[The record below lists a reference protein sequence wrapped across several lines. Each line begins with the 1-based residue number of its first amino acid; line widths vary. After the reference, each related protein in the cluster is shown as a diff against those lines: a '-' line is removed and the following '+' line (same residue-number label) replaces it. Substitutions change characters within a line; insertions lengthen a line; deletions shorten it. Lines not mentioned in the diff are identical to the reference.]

1 MYLRKMIIPVM
12 MMAAAFVVTSPASA
26 TPSDCDICSLPV
38 EPGPCR
44 GSCPRYY
51 YNTDSGRCEPFI
63 YGCCGGNANN
73 FLTLAACEVACPAGS
88 VARVPTVSG
97 SGMLVMLLGISFV
110 GTVVYRLRRG
120 TVKV

>member
-1 MYLRKMIIPVM
+1 
-12 MMAAAFVVTSPASA
+12 
-26 TPSDCDICSLPV
+26 
-38 EPGPCR
+38 
-44 GSCPRYY
+44 
-51 YNTDSGRCEPFI
+51 
-63 YGCCGGNANN
+63 
-73 FLTLAACEVACPAGS
+73 LAACEVACPAGS